1 MTSESVSQQNG
12 DLWPAVLSELKLQMT
27 EATFDAWLRNTI
39 GTVAGDQLTVAVK
52 NGYAKDW
59 LESRLLTTV
68 ERTVARVAGESLG
81 IVFRVDGET
90 SPPILTPAPPST
102 GLEEEEEEISELDRD
117 LPADCRFLVEL
128 VNFDLTTT
136 GFVMTSNYAWQ
147 YWQPYLAMI
156 EKEHGAHTRVTFNL
170 WNTLRSFPAAW
181 TTRQQPEWPSVEM
194 LTSMLVC
201 GREKITGRAARSNRS
216 EVIGAL
222 DILETEHIV
231 WVVIRGSGR
240 DRIYAFRVRDNLP
253 LLTPVQISKLDSRLQ
268 ERHMRELAR
277 CKLDY
282 GEWEQLTL
290 SSLLED

>member
-52 NGYAKDW
+52 NGYAK
-59 LESRLLTTV
+59 
-68 ERTVARVAGESLG
+68 LG

>member
-1 MTSESVSQQNG
+1 MDANSEIWNNI
-12 DLWPAVLSELKLQMT
+12 LYNLKLQMT
-27 EATFDAWLRNTI
+27 QATFDTWLKTSELI
-39 GTVAGDQLTVAVK
+39 SQEGDHLAVAVRSQ
-52 NGYAKDW
+52 YAVDW
-59 LESRLLTTV
+59 LSTRLHDTV
-68 ERTVARVAGESLG
+68 LRTAERVIGRPVQVTFVVADDGNHHPQTDDRD
-81 IVFRVDGET
+81 VD
-90 SPPILTPAPPST
+90 AA
-102 GLEEEEEEISELDRD
+102 EEDVSELDRD
-117 LPADCRFLVEL
+117 LPPDCRFLVEL

-156 EKEHGAHTRVTFNL
+156 EKEYGARTRVTFNL

-201 GREKITGRAARSNRS
+201 DREKITGRAAHSGHN
-216 EVIGAL
+216 EVVGAL
-222 DILETEHIV
+222 EILETEHIV
-231 WVVIRGSGR
+231 WVVTRGLGR
-240 DRIYAFRVRDNLP
+240 DRIYTFRVRDNLP

-268 ERHMRELAR
+268 ERHGRELAR

>member
-1 MTSESVSQQNG
+1 MSSNG
-12 DLWPAVLSELKLQMT
+12 DLWAAVLGELKLQMT
-27 EATFDAWLRNTI
+27 EPTFDAWLRNTT
-39 GTVAGDQLTVAVK
+39 GTVAGDRLTVAVK
-52 NGYAKDW
+52 SSYAKDW
-59 LESRLLTTV
+59 LENRLLTTV
-68 ERTVARVAGESLG
+68 ERTVTRVAGRSLG
-81 IVFRVDGET
+81 IVFRVDGEAP
-90 SPPILTPAPPST
+90 SPSPAPRR
-102 GLEEEEEEISELDRD
+102 EEEEEEEVSELDRD

-231 WVVIRGSGR
+231 WVVIRGFGR
-240 DRIYAFRVRDNLP
+240 DRTYAFRVRDNLP

-268 ERHMRELAR
+268 ERHGRELAR

>member
-1 MTSESVSQQNG
+1 MNNG
-12 DLWPAVLSELKLQMT
+12 DLWAAVLGELKLQMT
-27 EATFDAWLRNTI
+27 EATFDTWLRNT
-39 GTVAGDQLTVAVK
+39 AGVVDGDRLTVAVK

-59 LESRLLTTV
+59 LESRLLATV
-68 ERTVARVAGESLG
+68 ERTVARVTGKAMEV
-81 IVFRVDGET
+81 VFRVDGEGP
-90 SPPILTPAPPST
+90 SPAPRPPPP
-102 GLEEEEEEISELDRD
+102 GREEEEEEEVSELDRD

-147 YWQPYLAMI
+147 YWQPYLAII
-156 EKEHGAHTRVTFNL
+156 EKREYGARTRVTFNL

-181 TTRQQPEWPSVEM
+181 TTRQQPEWPSIEM

-201 GREKITGRAARSNRS
+201 GRDKITGRAACSARN
-216 EVIGAL
+216 ETIGAL
-222 DILETEHIV
+222 EILETEHIV
-231 WVVIRGSGR
+231 WVVTRGLGR

-253 LLTPVQISKLDSRLQ
+253 LLTPVQLSKLDLRLQ
-268 ERHMRELAR
+268 ERHARELAK

-282 GEWEQLTL
+282 REWEQLTL